1 MCSFREFSLDLQ
13 NHDIAVIFS
22 NKHFTCVY
30 KAQIVAFV
38 CGSSG
43 ILSRVNTL
51 NTYLYPTVE
60 FNKMHTP
67 KLLENK
73 YLTLKNESCVTRF
86 KFFNTFSK
94 LQIKCYGYIDWIILT
109 SFFSSC
115 LYSSEFKYISSN
127 KKPDVEDIKKKD
139 IHLSTYVS
147 SKIQKKNQIILYK
160 RWSLASCLNYIR
172 KHFPVFFYKLEYLH
186 LNVNK
191 VLCNSITI
199 QKKHKHKMICDN
211 RH

>member
-1 MCSFREFSLDLQ
+1 MNVKYWSCQSHSTKLKCTESENAQMCSFRVFSLDLQ

-86 KFFNTFSK
+86 KFFQHIFKTVYKMLWLHWLDCSYFFFFLLVFIARNSNTYH
-94 LQIKCYGYIDWIILT
+94 LIKNQMLRTLKKKTIIYQHMFHQKFRKKNSNNIVQAMVIGT
-109 SFFSSC
+109 VHK
-115 LYSSEFKYISSN
+115 LYS
-127 KKPDVEDIKKKD
+127 
-139 IHLSTYVS
+139 
-147 SKIQKKNQIILYK
+147 
-160 RWSLASCLNYIR
+160 
-172 KHFPVFFYKLEYLH
+172 
-186 LNVNK
+186 
-191 VLCNSITI
+191 
-199 QKKHKHKMICDN
+199 
-211 RH
+211 

>member
-1 MCSFREFSLDLQ
+1 MCSFRVFSLDLQ

-73 YLTLKNESCVTRF
+73 YLTLKMNRALPDLNS
-86 KFFNTFSK
+86 FNTFSK
-94 LQIKCYGYIDWIILT
+94 LYIKCYGYIDWNALT
-109 SFFSSC
+109 SFF
-115 LYSSEFKYISSN
+115 FF
-127 KKPDVEDIKKKD
+127 
-139 IHLSTYVS
+139 LS
-147 SKIQKKNQIILYK
+147 L
-160 RWSLASCLNYIR
+160 
-172 KHFPVFFYKLEYLH
+172 
-186 LNVNK
+186 
-191 VLCNSITI
+191 
-199 QKKHKHKMICDN
+199 
-211 RH
+211 